1 MKEGNGELVGSDWS
15 VNSLSGQGDSPSMM
29 QGEDEDMAWINY
41 RVGVKRGNV
50 GVYAPE
56 DGLTPPVPHFKD
68 GVAAL

>member
-1 MKEGNGELVGSDWS
+1 
-15 VNSLSGQGDSPSMM
+15 MM